1 MVSDDPLL
9 EPSHFPV
16 RWTTRF
22 LVQYYTA
29 IILREKITTFYVD
42 KNAENQY
49 TSVSPMRL
57 EFSQQYPR
65 GLTTD

>member
-1 MVSDDPLL
+1 MIRYWNRVTFLSAGRHAFWYNITQRSFL
-9 EPSHFPV
+9 EK
-16 RWTTRF
+16 
-22 LVQYYTA
+22 
-29 IILREKITTFYVD
+29 KITTFYVD

-49 TSVSPMRL
+49 TTVSPMRL